1 MHDWPHRLARIAGCA
16 LIAAISGCATPPAP
30 PPGPAPQAVLQ
41 PESRAAHGVLARNER
56 FVLYAPAPED
66 TLESIAERLLG
77 NAAQS
82 WQIADF
88 NGVSRAQP
96 GMVLTVPLRPLN
108 PHGVAANGYQTVPIL
123 TYHRVGPRMG
133 RMVMAPGTFAAQL
146 EFLARNDYRVIRL
159 RDLADFLEGRAQLPQ
174 RAVVIT
180 FDDGH
185 VSAYQHAYP
194 LLKKYG
200 FPATFFLYTDFLNT
214 PEGLSWAQIREMAAS
229 GLIDFQSHSKTH
241 ANLIVRHPGE
251 TDSQYRARL
260 DSEIRLPR
268 ALIERNV
275 ATKVT
280 DYAYPYGD
288 TNEILLER
296 LAQTGHTL
304 GLTVN
309 PGGNAFFSHPLM
321 LRRTMVFGELN
332 LDAFKA
338 ALQVFR
344 NVNLQ

>member
-1 MHDWPHRLARIAGCA
+1 MHERLRGMACLAGCV
-16 LIAAISGCATPPAP
+16 LIAAISGCVTPPAP
-30 PPGPAPQAVLQ
+30 GPAGDAL
-41 PESRAAHGVLARNER
+41 PEPDPSTAHGILARNER
-56 FVLYAPAPED
+56 FVLYAPAPGD
-66 TLESIAERLLG
+66 TLESIAERFLG
-77 NAAQS
+77 GAAQS
-82 WQIADF
+82 WRIADF

-96 GMVLTVPLRPLN
+96 GSVLSIPLRPVN
-108 PHGVAANGYQTVPIL
+108 PLGVSANGYRTVPIL
-123 TYHRVGPRMG
+123 CYHRVGPRAS
-133 RMVMAPGTFAAQL
+133 RMVMAPATFAAQL

-159 RDLADFLEGRAQLPQ
+159 RDVADFLEGRGELPQ

-214 PEGLSWAQIREMAAS
+214 AEGLNWPQIREMAAS
-229 GLIDFQSHSKTH
+229 GLIDFQSHSKSH
-241 ANLIVRHPGE
+241 ANLIVRQPGE
-251 TDSQYRARL
+251 SDAQYRARL
-260 DSEIRLPR
+260 DGEIRVPR
-268 ALIERNV
+268 DLIERNT

-288 TNEILLER
+288 ANEIVLER
-296 LAQTGHTL
+296 IAQAGHTL

-321 LRRTMVFGELN
+321 LRRTMIFGELN

-344 NVNLQ
+344 NVDLQ

>member
-1 MHDWPHRLARIAGCA
+1 MHERRHRVAYVAACA
-16 LIAAISGCATPPAP
+16 LITAIAGCATPPAP
-30 PPGPAPQAVLQ
+30 PPGLALHTI
-41 PESRAAHGVLARNER
+41 PEPEARATHGVLARNER

-66 TLESIAERLLG
+66 TLESIAQRVLG
-77 NAAQS
+77 NAAQG

-96 GMVLTVPLRPLN
+96 GTVLAVPLRPVN

-123 TYHRVGPRMG
+123 TYHRVGPG
-133 RMVMAPGTFAAQL
+133 VSRMVMAPAAFAAQL

-159 RDLADFLEGRAQLPQ
+159 GDLADFLEGRAQFPQ

-185 VSAYQHAYP
+185 ISAYQHAYP

-214 PEGLSWAQIREMAAS
+214 RDGLSWAQIREMAAS
-229 GLIDFQSHSKTH
+229 GLMDFQTHSKTH
-241 ANLIVRHPGE
+241 ANLIVRRPGE
-251 TDSQYRARL
+251 TDAQYRARL
-260 DSEIRLPR
+260 DTEIGLPR
-268 ALIERNV
+268 DLIERNV

-280 DYAYPYGD
+280 AYAYPYGD
-288 TNEILLER
+288 ANEIVLER
-296 LAQTGHTL
+296 IAQTGHTL

-321 LRRTMVFGELN
+321 LRRTMIFAELN

-338 ALQVFR
+338 ALQVFH